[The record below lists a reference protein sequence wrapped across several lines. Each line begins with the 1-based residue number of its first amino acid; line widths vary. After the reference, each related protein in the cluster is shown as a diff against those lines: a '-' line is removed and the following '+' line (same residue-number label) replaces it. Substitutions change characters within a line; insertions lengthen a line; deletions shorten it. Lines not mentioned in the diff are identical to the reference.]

1 MAAPN
6 LPVFTSF
13 HQTGRSYG
21 RVLLIRAAA
30 AGGMALTLAGC
41 IGYDGVLNR
50 GAVID
55 QRKAAQIKAGM
66 AAPQVL
72 SILGTPSTTSTVG
85 GDAWY
90 YFSQRTER
98 PVAFMPQKVTDQHV
112 LGVYFDKSKK
122 VQRIADYGM
131 EDGKTIDFNS
141 RQTATTGAETNIVQ
155 GLFTKLIPF

>member
-6 LPVFTSF
+6 LPILARPF
-13 HQTGRSYG
+13 GRSFG
-21 RVLLIRAAA
+21 RWSLILA
-30 AGGMALTLAGC
+30 AGGLALSVAGC
-41 IGYDGVLNR
+41 IGYDGVINR
-50 GAVID
+50 GAVFD
-55 QRKAAQIKAGM
+55 QRKAAQIKTGM

-72 SILGTPSTTSTVG
+72 SVLGTPSTTSTVG

-112 LGVYFDKSKK
+112 LAIYFDKSKN

-131 EDGKTIDFNS
+131 EDGKTVDFNS
-141 RQTATTGAETNIVQ
+141 RQTATTGPESNIVQ
-155 GLFTKLIPF
+155 GLLTRVIPF